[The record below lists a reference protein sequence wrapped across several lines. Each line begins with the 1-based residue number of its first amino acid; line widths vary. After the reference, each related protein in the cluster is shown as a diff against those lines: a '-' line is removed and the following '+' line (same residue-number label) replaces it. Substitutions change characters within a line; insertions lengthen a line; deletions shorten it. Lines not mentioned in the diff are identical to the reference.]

1 MYKNWVL
8 RHLDIVLKILKIS
21 SNLHQNWDTL
31 GGYFCIDRGK
41 NSLSQGENMLYLG
54 PKWRVFSILDFYN
67 GSEWPQGVQN
77 KFGRILDIF
86 TESKFILK
94 LLGSFWDI
102 IEVKNRKNT

>member
-1 MYKNWVL
+1 VYKNWVL

-54 PKWRVFSILDFYN
+54 PK
-67 GSEWPQGVQN
+67 
-77 KFGRILDIF
+77 
-86 TESKFILK
+86 
-94 LLGSFWDI
+94 
-102 IEVKNRKNT
+102 